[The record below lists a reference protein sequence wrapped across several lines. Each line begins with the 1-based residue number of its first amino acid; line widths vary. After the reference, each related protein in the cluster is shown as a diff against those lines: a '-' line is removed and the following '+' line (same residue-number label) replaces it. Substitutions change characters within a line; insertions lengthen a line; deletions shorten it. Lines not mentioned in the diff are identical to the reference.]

1 MAEASIVQI
10 LNAELM
16 GLVEYARAKSID
28 VNMTLLRSAMTS
40 IASLQVNDKLLSGT
54 EYRRPGKKERPFN
67 VEEAKRKDAERIQAN
82 MHNDE
87 IWDTLRRTVSAAVS
101 GDDNALSSLYKMGG
115 SSLSAFSRDK
125 QLKRDNNQS
134 LSQTDT
140 IKNNHPY
147 FVSVKQVLAK
157 YGDQIVHHQITFD
170 DAMTQYN
177 QTDSILCNYDFEQEP
192 DKNGCKY
199 IYGGEEGLLSFAG
212 RKAGRNGVLKLCG
225 MNVDHTSIQP
235 SSRKN
240 ASTKYCIRLSPEDA
254 KTFERMIVDSESIL
268 RQKYLQLT
276 NVSET
281 RDEGTTVVTG
291 NEEPNKPDS
300 AQHGRDAAVVTG
312 HQQLGEERVND
323 FDQRVAGLANALKS
337 AVGKMKRYMMYPSPR
352 KPVIKLSKFT
362 PSPDA
367 DVNLL
372 KQIEYL
378 SEFAVEFGKVFNT
391 DVAVIKCLMGV
402 ETFHIATYTDA
413 NYSAVISTLNRKM
426 PQILTEEALAECVN
440 AVNKALY
447 AFFHN
452 IEKRISA
459 VYSGIKFG
467 DDAKSD
473 VSKETVDQLS
483 EARERL
489 NTILTKQYVVEN
501 GVFTTVQD
509 MNSDIQSA
517 ISSVGH
523 GEDLDDIVPEEL
535 VDASDRLA
543 EFTAKLNHNDVPTDE
558 DFMAF
563 IQYDLPIIV
572 EYGVHHYRA
581 KIEWGRLKNIKVTL
595 PVKGASK
602 TYTIEQVVNDYE
614 HLLHNVDKTFDN
626 MAKQLMRFERYLTT
640 YIADA
645 APTDPDNDY
654 IPKLVRTVKIFAKAY
669 PAQKQPSQSVS
680 TAKSQTKDASTAAER
695 AVQERRAQKAE
706 PIQAPSEKIGVVD
719 KSNRAY
725 QDMSDDDKNSADLA
739 ASLFGGF

>member
-1 MAEASIVQI
+1 MAEASIVQV
-10 LNAELM
+10 LNAELL
-16 GLVEYARAKSID
+16 GLVEYARAKEIE
-28 VNMTLLRSAMTS
+28 VNMDLLRSAMTV
-40 IASLQVNDKLLSGT
+40 IASLQVNNTLLGGT
-54 EYRRPGKKERPFN
+54 EYQRLGKKASNFN

-87 IWDTLRRTVSAAVS
+87 IWRTISTKIGAAIG
-101 GDDNALSSLYKMGG
+101 GDDAALQSLYKMGG

-125 QLKRDNNQS
+125 QLKRDNKQS
-134 LSQTDT
+134 LSTTDE
-140 IKNNHPY
+140 IKHNHPY
-147 FVSVKQVLAK
+147 FISVKQVLAK

-177 QTDSILCNYDFEQEP
+177 QKSSILCNYDIEQDP
-192 DKNGCKY
+192 DENGCKY
-199 IYGGEEGLLSFAG
+199 IYGGLEGLLSLAG
-212 RKAGRNGVLKLCG
+212 RKADRHGVLMLCG
-225 MNVDHTSIQP
+225 MNVDYASIQP
-235 SSRKN
+235 SRRRN
-240 ASTKYCIRLSPEDA
+240 ASTKYCIRLSPDDA
-254 KTFERMIVDSESIL
+254 QTFERMIVDDESPL
-268 RQKYLQLT
+268 RKLLQLT
-276 NVSET
+276 NVTVSK
-281 RDEGTTVVTG
+281 DEGTTVTTV
-291 NEEPNKPDS
+291 NDDPDKPDS
-300 AQHGRDAAVVTG
+300 AQHGRDAAVVAG
-312 HQQLGEERVND
+312 HQQLGEDRVND
-323 FDQRVAGLANALKS
+323 FDQRVAGLANSMKS

-372 KQIEYL
+372 NQIEYL
-378 SEFAVEFGKVFNT
+378 SEFAVKFGKIFNT

-413 NYSAVISTLNRKM
+413 NYSAVISTLNHKM

-452 IEKRISA
+452 IEERISS

-473 VSKETVDQLS
+473 VSKDTVDQLS
-483 EARERL
+483 EARKRL

-501 GVFTTVQD
+501 GVFTTLQD
-509 MNSDIQSA
+509 MNSDIQAA

-543 EFTAKLNHNDVPTDE
+543 EFTAKLNHNEVPTDE
-558 DFMAF
+558 DFVDF

-581 KIEWGRLKNIKVTL
+581 KIEWGRLKNIKVTI
-595 PVKGASK
+595 PVKGSPK

-614 HLLHNVDKTFDN
+614 HLLHNVDKTFDD
-626 MAKQLMRFERYLTT
+626 MTKQLMRFERYLTS
-640 YIADA
+640 YVADA
-645 APTDPDNDY
+645 APEDPDNDY
-654 IPKLVRTVKIFAKAY
+654 IPKLVRLVKIFANVY
-669 PAQKQPSQSVS
+669 PAQKQPSQSVA
-680 TAKSQTKDASTAAER
+680 TDKPKTKDASTAAER

-706 PIQAPSEKIGVVD
+706 PVQAPSEKIGVVD

>member
-1 MAEASIVQI
+1 MKEASIVQV

-16 GLVEYARAKSID
+16 GLVEYARAKALN
-28 VNMTLLRSAMTS
+28 VNMKLLRSAMTS
-40 IASLQVNDKLLSGT
+40 IASLQLNAKLLGGT
-54 EYRRPGKKERPFN
+54 EYHRPGKKERQFN
-67 VEEAKRKDAERIQAN
+67 VEEAKRKAAERIQSN

-87 IWDTLRRTVSAAVS
+87 IWRAISTTIGAAVG
-101 GDDNALSSLYKMGG
+101 GDDAALQSLYKMGG

-125 QLKRDNNQS
+125 QLKRDNNMS
-134 LSQTDT
+134 LNTTDE
-140 IKNNHPY
+140 IKRNHPY
-147 FVSVKQVLAK
+147 FVSVKQVMAK
-157 YGDQIVHHQITFD
+157 YGDQIAHHQITFD

-177 QTDSILCNYDFEQEP
+177 QSDSILCNYDFEQEP

-199 IYGGEEGLLSFAG
+199 IYGGEEGLLSLAG

-254 KTFERMIVDSESIL
+254 QTFERMIVDDESPL
-268 RQKYLQLT
+268 RQMLQLT
-276 NVSET
+276 NVTVSK
-281 RDEGTTVVTG
+281 DEGTTVTNV
-291 NEEPNKPDS
+291 NEDPGKPDS

-312 HQQLGEERVND
+312 HQQLSENRVND
-323 FDQRVAGLANALKS
+323 FDKRVVGLANAMKS
-337 AVGKMKRYMMYPSPR
+337 AIGKMKRYMMYPSPR

-378 SEFAVEFGKVFNT
+378 SEFAVKFGKIFNT

-402 ETFHIATYTDA
+402 ETFHIAHYTDQ
-413 NYSAVISTLNRKM
+413 NSFAVISTLNRKM
-426 PQILTEEALAECVN
+426 PQILTEEALAECIN
-440 AVNKALY
+440 AVNNSLH

-452 IEKRISA
+452 IEERISS

-483 EARERL
+483 EARKRL

-501 GVFTTVQD
+501 GVFTTLQD
-509 MNSDIQSA
+509 LNSDIQAA

-543 EFTAKLNHNDVPTDE
+543 KFTAKLNHNDVPTDE
-558 DFMAF
+558 EFVDF

-581 KIEWGRLKNIKVTL
+581 KIAWGRVKNIKVTL
-595 PVKGASK
+595 PVKGIPK

-614 HLLHNVDKTFDN
+614 HLHHNVDKTFDD
-626 MAKQLMRFERYLTT
+626 MAKQLMRFDRYLTS
-640 YIADA
+640 YVADA
-645 APTDPDNDY
+645 APADPDDDY
-654 IPKLVRTVKIFAKAY
+654 IPKLVRTAKIFAKMY
-669 PAQKQPSQSVS
+669 PAQQPSQSAA
-680 TAKSQTKDASTAAER
+680 TDKPKTKEASTAAER

-706 PIQAPSEKIGVVD
+706 PVQAPSEKIGVVD
-719 KSNRAY
+719 KSNSAY